1 MEKKEKLVENHGGEV
16 ESERKNQLLKVL
28 LLLVAPGGGLLCHGY
43 VFFRLTM
50 SDLTLYIYPC
60 VCASP
65 RCVRVCVETC
75 RKLNRKFY
83 MLL

>member
-1 MEKKEKLVENHGGEV
+1 MSVE
-16 ESERKNQLLKVL
+16 KNQLLKVL

-43 VFFRLTM
+43 VFFGLTM
-50 SDLTLYIYPC
+50 SDPALGIYILADASVCVC
-60 VCASP
+60 VCA
-65 RCVRVCVETC
+65 ETC